1 VDLESELFLFGCKIR
16 KEMAITFNQEHIFF
30 NNAFISTAEII

>member
-1 VDLESELFLFGCKIR
+1 
-16 KEMAITFNQEHIFF
+16 MAITFNQEHIFF